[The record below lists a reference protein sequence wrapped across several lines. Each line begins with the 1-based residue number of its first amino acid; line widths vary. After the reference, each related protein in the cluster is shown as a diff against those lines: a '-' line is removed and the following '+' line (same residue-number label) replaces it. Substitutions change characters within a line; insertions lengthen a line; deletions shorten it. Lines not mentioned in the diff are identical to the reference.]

1 MDVVLELK
9 GITKRFPGVVANDR
23 VDLDLRRGEI
33 HAVLGENGA
42 GKSTIMKIV
51 SGLYSPDEGTI
62 LLEGRPVRFAGP
74 REAITAGIG
83 MVHQH
88 FMLIPV
94 MTVAENIVLGREPAR
109 GLALDVRRA
118 REDVRQLSARYGLEI
133 DPDRLVGELSVGL
146 QQRVEILKAF
156 YRGAN
161 ILILDEPTAMLTP
174 QEARELFRIMRE
186 LARSGV
192 SIFFISHKLDEV
204 MEVADRVSVMRQGR
218 RVATLPAAETSPEQL
233 AELMVGRSVLLRV
246 ERGEHR
252 PGEPV
257 LAVEGLGRAAR
268 GGRAALADISFEVR
282 AGEIFGLAGV
292 EGNGQQEL
300 VEVLAGLL
308 KPDRGTVRLGGVD
321 VTGRS
326 PRQLFEMG
334 VAYIPPDRQAEG
346 LVLDLTVAENL
357 ALKDYYRA
365 PLARRGLIDVKR
377 LAERARA
384 LVVEYDVR
392 PANPAAVARTLS
404 GGNQQKV
411 ILGREVS
418 SSPRLLIAAQPT
430 RGLDVGAIEFVHR
443 RLLALRDS
451 GAAVLLSS
459 LELDEILSLADR
471 IGVMYKG
478 RLVAVLDADEA
489 TRERVGLLMTGA
501 TAAAPAGAGTAA
513 AGAGA
518 EEVRRP

>member
-1 MDVVLELK
+1 MDVVLELR
-9 GITKRFPGVVANDR
+9 GITKRFPGVVANDG

-51 SGLYSPDEGTI
+51 SGLYAPDEGSI
-62 LLEGRPVRFAGP
+62 VLEGRPVRFAGP
-74 REAITAGIG
+74 REAIAAGIG

-94 MTVAENIVLGREPAR
+94 MTVAENIVLGKEPAR
-109 GLALDVRRA
+109 GFSLDIRRA
-118 REDVRQLSARYGLEI
+118 REEVRELSARYGLDI

-174 QEARELFRIMRE
+174 QESRELFRIMRD

-204 MEVADRVSVMRQGR
+204 MEVADRVSVMRQGK
-218 RVATLPAAETSPEQL
+218 RVATLPASETSPQQL

-252 PGEPV
+252 PGEAV
-257 LAVEGLGRAAR
+257 LTVEGVSRSAR
-268 GGRAALADISFEVR
+268 GGRVALSDVSFEVR

-300 VEVLAGLL
+300 VEIVAGLL
-308 KPDRGTVRLGGVD
+308 KPDGGTVRLAGED

-326 PRQLFEMG
+326 PRRLFEMG

-346 LVLDLTVAENL
+346 LVLGLTVAENF

-365 PLARRGLIDVKR
+365 PMARRGLIDAKR
-377 LAERARA
+377 LAERARS
-384 LVVEYDVR
+384 LVSEYDVR
-392 PANPAAVARTLS
+392 PANPAAFARTLS

-418 SSPRLLIAAQPT
+418 SNPRLLIAAQPT

-443 RLLALRDS
+443 RLLALRDA

-459 LELDEILSLADR
+459 LELDEILSLSDR
-471 IGVMYKG
+471 IGVMYNG

-489 TRERVGLLMTGA
+489 TRESVGLLMTGA
-501 TAAAPAGAGTAA
+501 ARTAQGAAT
-513 AGAGA
+513 AGA
-518 EEVRRP
+518 EEVRA